1 MLSATRFGTTLLTGL
16 CCGVLSGNSPEASA
30 KPVGH
35 PLSKQEHVINKP
47 GNTPTGEYLEIKSL
61 TINGKQ
67 PFLGKTAALF
77 KVLGLMDRLVE
88 PDKKDVCNSY
98 YDKPF
103 RYAYF
108 KSSLVEVYRDTAAI
122 RSLDLRQ
129 YPKLELRTAT
139 FRLSHK
145 TTLAELALVFPQSVQ
160 AQSTTHMAGMGN
172 ITTVSIAAKAQS
184 AEDTWLLFFE
194 NGRLIRIDY
203 WMPC

>member
-1 MLSATRFGTTLLTGL
+1 MNLSTRFSTILVTAF
-16 CCGVLSGNSPEASA
+16 CCGVLLGTSAEASA
-30 KPVGH
+30 KPTGH
-35 PLSKQEHVINKP
+35 SLRKQEPEINKHRD
-47 GNTPTGEYLEIKSL
+47 TTGEYLEIKSL

-77 KVLGLMDRLVE
+77 KVLGLMNRLVE
-88 PDKKDVCNSY
+88 PDKNDVCNSY

-108 KSSLVEVYRDTAAI
+108 NNSLVEVYRDTAAI

-145 TTLAELALVFPQSVQ
+145 TTLADLAMVFPESVK
-160 AQSTTHMAGMGN
+160 AQSTTNMAGMGN
-172 ITTVSIAAKAQS
+172 ITTVSIATKAQ
-184 AEDTWLLFFE
+184 ATEDAWLLFFE